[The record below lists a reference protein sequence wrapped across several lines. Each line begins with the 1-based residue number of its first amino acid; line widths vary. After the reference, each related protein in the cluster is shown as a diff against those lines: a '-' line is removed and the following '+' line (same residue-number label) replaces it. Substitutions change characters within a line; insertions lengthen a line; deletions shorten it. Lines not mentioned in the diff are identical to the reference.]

1 MIFNICLAVAAV
13 GFLLMLPLLFVGA
26 WQELKKVAEWFML
39 DPLGSTYIVGACLLM
54 IGLFLWA
61 LLVGLR
67 NEEKERQEKLNLK
80 TTIEQ
85 LQNQEQHN
93 GKEAVDGL
101 PDRSPNL

>member
-13 GFLLMLPLLFVGA
+13 GLFLMLPLLFVGA
-26 WQELKKVAEWFML
+26 RQELKKVAAWFML
-39 DPLGSTYIVGACLLM
+39 DPIGSAYIIGACLL
-54 IGLFLWA
+54 IGGLFLWA

-85 LQNQEQHN
+85 LQNQEQH
-93 GKEAVDGL
+93 
-101 PDRSPNL
+101 